1 MGGKTGTTTQQSS
14 VSIPPEVLAR
24 YNSVN
29 ARAERTAEQPFTPYS
44 GEFVAP
50 LTGTQ
55 QAGISNIN
63 QAQGMATPYYNNA
76 GQAMNTGYQAG
87 SGLALAS
94 AGEVNPEA
102 LTGQN
107 INQYMSPYLGS
118 VVDTTMANLR
128 QQQNEEQ
135 SKILGNQITSGAFG
149 GDRGRI
155 AQANLARQQGLATGQ
170 TVSGLMNQGY
180 GQALQTA
187 QQQQAQQLAA
197 SQANRAALAGAG
209 QSLYS
214 MGQGYG
220 QGMAG
225 LGTQAQESA
234 LKGAQAQLGAGTV
247 QQQTQQALNT
257 ANYNQFLQQQGY
269 PFQVAQFL
277 ANIAMGTGALSGST
291 TNATTTSP
299 QSFFSDRRLKDDIE
313 KIGKTFDG
321 QDIVRYKYKGEPG
334 TRIGLIAQDVEKHH
348 PDAVGLAGGYR
359 TVDYD
364 KATDDA
370 AERGHFAGGG
380 LAGGYSSEGGAV
392 LPEMSGMGFAQ
403 GGAPDINSMMS
414 EILNAH
420 QGMYPYGK
428 AGLYGQSG
436 GRAGAYGTSQMQLP
450 SRGLMRAE
458 LVRAA
463 EQPGA
468 GGQAMQGLNTARSI
482 GSAYTDANSFL
493 FGTAPNRDNPE
504 GTRGQFGNA
513 GNPSISQGRVARL
526 FERDTPPT
534 TPPAAPAANPPAA
547 QPAPRQDPTAPAETS
562 SNADGGGGDYET
574 GGYGSDFYTGG
585 LVRGHYAMGGM
596 PFSEVGGYVPEGV
609 LNDNERDKNKKAL
622 DSFTPKPAGAG
633 QSGSGSDPGLL
644 GGLGKIGG
652 AINGIKNIG
661 SLGSSLGSLFGG
673 AGEAAAGAAGAGEA
687 AAGAAGAAEAAT
699 AAAGA
704 TEGIGSLL
712 AMLPAMFSDRR
723 LKDDIEKIGKTF
735 DGQDIVRYRYKGEP
749 ATQIGLI
756 AQDVEKHHPG
766 AVGLAGGYRTV
777 DYRKA
782 TEDAADRGHFA
793 GGGLAGMR
801 HGYQTAGTVVE
812 EPGLVVAEPP
822 VEDLFAADRE
832 RLARLEGGRPES
844 RNPNRGSTSSGPL
857 GITNPLWK
865 DYAPRLGLTDAD
877 RNTEAGQNQVYNA
890 WRSGM
895 HGRHGELTG
904 PQANAAWM
912 LGEGGWNALRNAD
925 PNANAYE
932 VYRGVAPGTADRAFS
947 QNGQLL
953 TREMTAAQAL
963 EAAATRRAPGLAP
976 APEGRTGLRVPVS
989 NDGSGQA
996 DPNGGAGG
1004 DQTPNRVAERQQRSG
1019 VNFNYPRE
1027 RGEGNWLQRNQD
1039 WFVPILSG
1047 LGAMASSP
1055 SRYLGSALLQGVA
1068 GGAQQYAAMQNKA
1081 EEQQLARG
1089 TLEVSQEQARTAA
1102 TREETAS
1109 QQAALQVLNNF
1120 DQRYRRIV
1128 RPDGSIA
1135 FIDQTGGAPLTAEQ
1149 HAQQRATLF
1158 NALMTGSRSARA
1170 MSDAQARPTAE
1181 GTVAAPVAGQAAP
1194 AGGTTPQAAPA
1205 GGGNQPAVTS
1215 GASPI
1220 VARPAAAP
1228 TAGANAPPAAT
1239 GTPDVSAAPPAN
1251 PQEAAALAQANRF
1264 LEPIVADLNRTL
1276 HEIEIAGNNLG
1287 IGNIPADLISTRD
1300 RLRNEL
1306 REYRTGKTPIPDP
1319 NGGPENDFFV
1329 QRQIARDAQRAR
1341 EEALARAEAENEF
1354 APYIDPATGTLVQPT
1369 RRRAPPSGSS
1379 APAPQGAAQQ
1389 PAAAPSPAANEQ
1401 RPATATV
1408 APATAAVTTAL
1419 PAPPPGGGSPIP
1431 QNLPPGTQIRELSRP
1446 AQQAIERDADMNS
1459 YLTSGPVMD
1468 EAIKRYHSMARAL
1481 QLFQSGRTSEMTG
1494 FVAAYAADLGM
1505 PDIANAINRGQ
1516 VDAQQWLGKE
1526 GLNAA
1531 LQQLAAINSRFT
1543 QAEFSRVQSSGMPS
1557 ITNTPQANY
1566 QMLTNGLS
1574 SLYRLRQFQTDWQA
1588 AQQQGWNSP
1597 SAFYD
1602 AWSRA
1607 NPSEAFS
1614 TAAERRVGNIR
1625 GMQLPQDAQRNWV
1638 PGQTYVMPDN
1648 APPAVQRAFANV
1660 RPGQVFRF
1668 NGLDAETPYTVLNR
1682 AQAYST
1688 GTQ

>member
-24 YNSVN
+24 YNAVN
-29 ARAERTAEQPFTPYS
+29 ARAERTAEQPFTPYT

-63 QAQGMATPYYNNA
+63 QAQGMATPYYNAA

-87 SGLALAS
+87 SGLALGS
-94 AGEVNPEA
+94 AMPVNPEA

-128 QQQNEEQ
+128 QQQGQEQ
-135 SKILGNQITSGAFG
+135 SQILGDQIKSGAFG

-155 AQANLARQQGLATGQ
+155 AQANLARQQELATGQ
-170 TVSGLMNQGY
+170 TVAGLMNQGY
-180 GQALQTA
+180 GQALTTA

-209 QSLYS
+209 QNLYS

-220 QGMAG
+220 QGVAG
-225 LGTQAQESA
+225 LGTQAQQAA
-234 LKGAQAQLGAGTV
+234 LQGAQAQLGAGTV
-247 QQQTQQALNT
+247 QQQTQQAQNT
-257 ANYNQFLQQQGY
+257 ALYNQFLQQQGY

-348 PDAVGLAGGYR
+348 PEAVGLAGGYR

-392 LPEMSGMGFAQ
+392 MPEMAGMGFAA
-403 GGAPDINSMMS
+403 GGSPDINSMMA

-468 GGQAMQGLNTARSI
+468 GGQAMQGLNAARNI
-482 GSAYTDANSFL
+482 GSAYTEGSSAL
-493 FGTAPNRDNPE
+493 FGSEPTTANPQ
-504 GTRGQFGNA
+504 GGRGLIGR
-513 GNPSISQGRVARL
+513 GGEYNPSQGGVANAVNRL
-526 FERDTPPT
+526 RGENPPT
-534 TPPAAPAANPPAA
+534 PTPANTPAA
-547 QPAPRQDPTAPAETS
+547 QPARPADRRPDENAPPETTVVDANAN
-562 SNADGGGGDYET
+562 SNAA
-574 GGYGSDFYTGG
+574 GG
-585 LVRGHYAMGGM
+585 LVRGHYAMGGL
-596 PFSEVGGYVPEGV
+596 PFSEVGGYIPDAV
-609 LNDNERDKNKKAL
+609 LKDDDAEKNKKAM

-633 QSGSGSDPGLL
+633 QSGSGSGPGLL
-644 GGLGKIGG
+644 GTIGQIGG
-652 AINGIKNIG
+652 AIKGAETIG
-661 SLGSSLGSLFGG
+661 SAASS
-673 AGEAAAGAAGAGEA
+673 AGQ
-687 AAGAAGAAEAAT
+687 
-699 AAAGA
+699 
-704 TEGIGSLL
+704 GIGELM
-712 AMLPAMFSDRR
+712 AMLPALLKDGGAVPRRGYALNGEVVGTDPAAAPPVDGLVIPPEELDARMNRR
-723 LKDDIEKIGKTF
+723 LVTAGLVP
-735 DGQDIVRYRYKGEP
+735 QQQNAP
-749 ATQIGLI
+749 AVSTN
-756 AQDVEKHHPG
+756 
-766 AVGLAGGYRTV
+766 
-777 DYRKA
+777 
-782 TEDAADRGHFA
+782 AAP
-793 GGGLAGMR
+793 GGLSPQEAR
-801 HGYQTAGTVVE
+801 DYSDIIRQ
-812 EPGLVVAEPP
+812 
-822 VEDLFAADRE
+822 RE
-832 RLARLEGGRPES
+832 SGGRPNARNQRSSAGGPHQFIDATWGDFTAAHPSLFQGMTPEQVSAARNDEAMS
-844 RNPNRGSTSSGPL
+844 RRASD
-857 GITNPLWK
+857 W
-865 DYAPRLGLTDAD
+865 Y
-877 RNTEAGQNQVYNA
+877 AGQNAPVLRTAGYA
-890 WRSGM
+890 VTPSTLALAHRFGGSGASSLL
-895 HGRHGELTG
+895 GAAPDASVASVVGPKVIRANPELQGMTVA
-904 PQANAAWM
+904 QLRERFDNDY
-912 LGEGGWNALRNAD
+912 RNARLPAGLD
-925 PNANAYE
+925 GTVQAATTPPAGL
-932 VYRGVAPGTADRAFS
+932 GVAQNVSADG
-947 QNGQLL
+947 GQGN
-953 TREMTAAQAL
+953 E
-963 EAAATRRAPGLAP
+963 P
-976 APEGRTGLRVPVS
+976 
-989 NDGSGQA
+989 
-996 DPNGGAGG
+996 
-1004 DQTPNRVAERQQRSG
+1004 PNRAEERHRRSG
-1019 VNFNYPRE
+1019 VNFTYPRE
-1027 RGEGNWLQRNQD
+1027 RGEGNWLQRHQD
-1039 WFVPILSG
+1039 WLVPLLSG

-1109 QQAALQVLNNF
+1109 QVAAQQVMDAF
-1120 DQRYRRIV
+1120 DRRYRQIV
-1128 RPDGSIA
+1128 RPNGTIA
-1135 FIDQTGGAPLTAEQ
+1135 FIDQTGGGTLTAEQ
-1149 HAQQRATLF
+1149 HAQQRAALF
-1158 NALMTGSRSARA
+1158 NALLTGNRGVRA
-1170 MSDAQARPTAE
+1170 LAAGQARPTTE
-1181 GTVAAPVAGQAAP
+1181 GTVTAPAAGQAAP

-1205 GGGNQPAVTS
+1205 GGTTPQAAPAGGTNQPAVTS
-1215 GASPI
+1215 GASPT

-1239 GTPDVSAAPPAN
+1239 ETPDVSVAPPAN
-1251 PQEAAALAQANRF
+1251 PQEAAALAEANRF

-1276 HEIEIAGNNLG
+1276 HEIEVAGNNLG
-1287 IGNIPADLISTRD
+1287 IGNIPADLITTRD

-1306 REYRTGKTPIPDP
+1306 REYRTGKTPIPNP
-1319 NGGPENDFFV
+1319 NGGLENDFFV

-1341 EEALARAEAENEF
+1341 EEALARAEAENQF

-1369 RRRAPPSGSS
+1369 RRRAPPSGGS
-1379 APAPQGAAQQ
+1379 APAPQGATQQ
-1389 PAAAPSPAANEQ
+1389 PAAAPPPAANEQ

-1419 PAPPPGGGSPIP
+1419 PTPPPGGGSPIP

-1543 QAEFSRVQSSGMPS
+1543 QAEFNRVQSSGMPS

-1607 NPSEAFS
+1607 NPSEAFT

-1625 GMQLPQDAQRNWV
+1625 GMQLPQDIQRNWV
-1638 PGQTYVMPDN
+1638 PGQTYVMPEN
-1648 APPAVQRAFANV
+1648 APTQVRAAL
-1660 RPGQVFRF
+1660 RGIAPGQVFRY
-1668 NGLDAETPYTVLNR
+1668 NGNVANPITVLNR
-1682 AQAYST
+1682 AQTYST
-1688 GTQ
+1688 GTTP

>member
-1 MGGKTGTTTQQSS
+1 MT
-14 VSIPPEVLAR
+14 V
-24 YNSVN
+24 
-29 ARAERTAEQPFTPYS
+29 AERQAAL
-44 GEFVAP
+44 G
-50 LTGTQ
+50 Q
-55 QAGISNIN
+55 QAF
-63 QAQGMATPYYNNA
+63 AQGA
-76 GQAMNTGYQAG
+76 Q
-87 SGLALAS
+87 
-94 AGEVNPEA
+94 
-102 LTGQN
+102 
-107 INQYMSPYLGS
+107 
-118 VVDTTMANLR
+118 
-128 QQQNEEQ
+128 
-135 SKILGNQITSGAFG
+135 GA
-149 GDRGRI
+149 
-155 AQANLARQQGLATGQ
+155 QTYQGLGQ
-170 TVSGLMNQGY
+170 G
-180 GQALQTA
+180 
-187 QQQQAQQLAA
+187 
-197 SQANRAALAGAG
+197 
-209 QSLYS
+209 LYS
-214 MGQGYG
+214 MGQDYG
-220 QGMAG
+220 KNVAG

-247 QQQTQQALNT
+247 EQQTQQAKNT
-257 ANYNQFLQQQGY
+257 ADYNQFLQQQGY

-348 PDAVGLAGGYR
+348 PEAVGLAGGYR

-370 AERGHFAGGG
+370 ADRGHFAGGG

-392 LPEMSGMGFAQ
+392 MPEMAGMGFAA
-403 GGAPDINSMMS
+403 GGAPDINSMMA

-428 AGLYGQSG
+428 AGLYGQTSNRG
-436 GRAGAYGTSQMQLP
+436 GAYGTSQMQLP

-468 GGQAMQGLNTARSI
+468 GQQAMQGLNAARSV
-482 GSAYTDANSFL
+482 GSAYTEGSNAL
-493 FGTAPNRDNPE
+493 FGSAPNRDNPE
-504 GTRGQFGNA
+504 GSRGL
-513 GNPSISQGRVARL
+513 IGR
-526 FERDTPPT
+526 
-534 TPPAAPAANPPAA
+534 
-547 QPAPRQDPTAPAETS
+547 
-562 SNADGGGGDYET
+562 GGDYNPSQSGPANLYRRVT
-574 GGYGSDFYTGG
+574 GENQPTQPPATTNANTTSTPVNQTDEAVQITPVVGFESAGG
-585 LVRGHYAMGGM
+585 LVRGHYAMGGL
-596 PFSEVGGYVPEGV
+596 PFSEAGGYIPEAV
-609 LNDNERDKNKKAL
+609 LNDDEREKNKKAM
-622 DSFTPKPAGAG
+622 DSFTPKSSSSG
-633 QSGSGSDPGLL
+633 QSGSGSGLM
-644 GGLGKIGG
+644 GGLGQIGG
-652 AINGIKNIG
+652 AIGGVKA
-661 SLGSSLGSLFGG
+661 LGSAGSGLGSLFGG
-673 AGEAAAGAAGAGEA
+673 AGEAAAGAGEA
-687 AAGAAGAAEAAT
+687 AAGASAAAEAAS
-699 AAAGA
+699 AANIAAGSA
-704 TEGIGSLL
+704 EGFGSLL
-712 AMLPAMFSDRR
+712 AMLPMMAASDRR

-756 AQDVEKHHPG
+756 AQDVEKHHPN
-766 AVGLAGGYRTV
+766 AVGMAGGYRTV
-777 DYRKA
+777 DYHKA
-782 TEDAADRGHFA
+782 TEDAANRGHFA

-801 HGYQTAGTVVE
+801 HGYAVDGEVVDAKQDGLAGAGDLNPEVE
-812 EPGLVVAEPP
+812 RIRNALSG
-822 VEDLFAADRE
+822 VES
-832 RLARLEGGRPES
+832 GGRYDALGTEVRRPGREPDRAHGRYQVMGQNIGPWTEAALGQRMSPNEFLASPRAQDAVVRHQIQQNLDRYGNPQDVASVWFSGRPVNRAGES
-844 RNPNRGSTSSGPL
+844 RDANNVSVPEYLRRFQSFYDANNTS
-857 GITNPLWK
+857 
-865 DYAPRLGLTDAD
+865 APT
-877 RNTEAGQNQVYNA
+877 
-890 WRSGM
+890 
-895 HGRHGELTG
+895 
-904 PQANAAWM
+904 
-912 LGEGGWNALRNAD
+912 
-925 PNANAYE
+925 
-932 VYRGVAPGTADRAFS
+932 
-947 QNGQLL
+947 
-953 TREMTAAQAL
+953 
-963 EAAATRRAPGLAP
+963 
-976 APEGRTGLRVPVS
+976 PEGRAGLRAAAS

-996 DPNGGAGG
+996 NSNYGDGGDGGDG
-1004 DQTPNRVAERQQRSG
+1004 DQTTNRAAERQNRSG

-1027 RGEGNWLQRNQD
+1027 RSEPNWMQRNQD

-1055 SRYLGSALLQGVA
+1055 SRYLGSALLQGLA
-1068 GGAQQYAAMQNKA
+1068 GGAQQYATMQNKA
-1081 EEQQLARG
+1081 EEQQLSRG
-1089 TLEVSQEQARTAA
+1089 QLEVSQEQARTAA

-1135 FIDQTGGAPLTAEQ
+1135 FIDQTGGTALTAEQ

-1170 MSDAQARPTAE
+1170 MSEAQARPTTE
-1181 GTVAAPVAGQAAP
+1181 GTVAAP

-1205 GGGNQPAVTS
+1205 GGANQPVVAS
-1215 GASPI
+1215 GVSPT
-1220 VARPAAAP
+1220 VARPVAAP
-1228 TAGANAPPAAT
+1228 PAGANAPPAAT
-1239 GTPDVSAAPPAN
+1239 GTQDVSAAPPVN
-1251 PQEAAALAQANRF
+1251 PQEAAALAEANRF
-1264 LEPIVADLNRTL
+1264 LEPVVAELNRTQ
-1276 HEIEIAGNNLG
+1276 HEIDLAGNNYG
-1287 IGNIPADLISTRD
+1287 IDKIPAELIATRN
-1300 RLRNEL
+1300 RLQDQL
-1306 REYRTGKTPIPDP
+1306 REYRTGKTPIPNP

-1341 EEALARAEAENEF
+1341 EEELARAEAQNEF

-1369 RRRAPPSGSS
+1369 RRRAPPSGGST
-1379 APAPQGAAQQ
+1379 PAPQGATQQ
-1389 PAAAPSPAANEQ
+1389 PAAAANEQ

-1419 PAPPPGGGSPIP
+1419 PTPPPGGGSPIP

-1574 SLYRLRQFQTDWQA
+1574 SLYRLRQFQTDWQG

-1607 NPSEAFS
+1607 NPSEAFT

-1648 APPAVQRAFANV
+1648 APQAVQRAFGNV

-1668 NGLDAETPYTVLNR
+1668 NGLAAEPPYTVLNR

>member
-29 ARAERTAEQPFTPYS
+29 ARAERTAEQPFTPYT

-50 LTGTQ
+50 LSGTQ

-94 AGEVNPEA
+94 AGAVNPEA

-128 QQQNEEQ
+128 QQQGQEQ
-135 SKILGNQITSGAFG
+135 SQILGDQIKSGAFG

-155 AQANLARQQGLATGQ
+155 AQANLARQQELATGQ
-170 TVSGLMNQGY
+170 TVAGLMNQGY
-180 GQALQTA
+180 GQALTTA

-209 QSLYS
+209 QNLYS

-225 LGTQAQESA
+225 LGTQAQQTA
-234 LKGAQAQLGAGTV
+234 LQGAQAQLGAGTV
-247 QQQTQQALNT
+247 QQQTQQAKNT
-257 ANYNQFLQQQGY
+257 ADYNQFLQSQGY

-291 TNATTTSP
+291 TNASTTSP

-348 PDAVGLAGGYR
+348 PEAVGLAGGYR

-392 LPEMSGMGFAQ
+392 MPEMAGMGFAA
-403 GGAPDINSMMS
+403 GGAPDINSMMA

-468 GGQAMQGLNTARSI
+468 GGQAMQGLNAARSI
-482 GSAYTDANSFL
+482 GSAYTEGSNAL
-493 FGTAPNRDNPE
+493 FGSEPTTANPQ
-504 GTRGQFGNA
+504 GGRGLIGR
-513 GNPSISQGRVARL
+513 GGEYNPSQGGVANAVNRL
-526 FERDTPPT
+526 RGENTPT
-534 TPPAAPAANPPAA
+534 TPPATTNANTTSAPVTRAEPLSEVISYDFGDVPGNAA
-547 QPAPRQDPTAPAETS
+547 
-562 SNADGGGGDYET
+562 
-574 GGYGSDFYTGG
+574 GG
-585 LVRGHYAMGGM
+585 LVRGHYAMGGL
-596 PFSEVGGYVPEGV
+596 PFSEVGGYIPDAV
-609 LNDNERDKNKKAL
+609 LKDDDAEKNKKAM
-622 DSFTPKPAGAG
+622 DSFTPKPPSAG
-633 QSGSGSDPGLL
+633 QSGSGSGPGLL
-644 GGLGKIGG
+644 GTLGQIGG
-652 AINGIKNIG
+652 AIKGAEV
-661 SLGSSLGSLFGG
+661 LGS
-673 AGEAAAGAAGAGEA
+673 AAAGAGE
-687 AAGAAGAAEAAT
+687 
-699 AAAGA
+699 
-704 TEGIGSLL
+704 GIGALM
-712 AMLPAMFSDRR
+712 AMLPFSDRR

-782 TEDAADRGHFA
+782 TEEAADRGHFA

-801 HGYQTAGTVVE
+801 HGYAVDGEVVGTD
-812 EPGLVVAEPP
+812 PAAAPP
-822 VEDLFAADRE
+822 VDDPFAPDRA

-976 APEGRTGLRVPVS
+976 APEGRTGLRVAVS

-1019 VNFNYPRE
+1019 VNFTYPRE
-1027 RGEGNWLQRNQD
+1027 RGEGNWMQRNQD

-1181 GTVAAPVAGQAAP
+1181 GTVAAPAAGQAAP

-1251 PQEAAALAQANRF
+1251 PQEAAALAEANRF

-1276 HEIEIAGNNLG
+1276 HEIEVAGNNLG
-1287 IGNIPADLISTRD
+1287 IGNIPADLITTRD

-1306 REYRTGKTPIPDP
+1306 REYRTGKTPIPNP

-1369 RRRAPPSGSS
+1369 RRRSPPSGGS
-1379 APAPQGAAQQ
+1379 APAPQETAQQ
-1389 PAAAPSPAANEQ
+1389 PAAAARPPAANEQ

-1419 PAPPPGGGSPIP
+1419 PTPPPGGGSPIP

-1481 QLFQSGRTSEMTG
+1481 QLFQSGRISEMTG